1 VARGKAAGLYIEQ
14 KMVLTGKLE
23 DLSIEDLEAKMKK
36 IYEDNK
42 VLIEGEYTVGKEK

>member
-1 VARGKAAGLYIEQ
+1 LKNTSQNSVVYA
-14 KMVLTGKLE
+14 KLE

-42 VLIEGEYTVGKEK
+42 VLIEGEYTVGKEE